1 MLGLALI
8 LPVLRART
16 AQSVASLTAMALCV
30 GYLVAASGP
39 WILGLVHDASGSWS
53 AALVAL
59 LAITL
64 VQLVPGAYACRARVL
79 G

>member
-16 AQSVASLTAMALCV
+16 AGAVASLTAMALCV

-39 WILGLVHDASGSWS
+39 WILGVAHDLSGSWS
-53 AALVAL
+53 VPLVVL

-64 VQLVPGAYACRARVL
+64 IQLAPGIPACRDRALR
-79 G
+79 